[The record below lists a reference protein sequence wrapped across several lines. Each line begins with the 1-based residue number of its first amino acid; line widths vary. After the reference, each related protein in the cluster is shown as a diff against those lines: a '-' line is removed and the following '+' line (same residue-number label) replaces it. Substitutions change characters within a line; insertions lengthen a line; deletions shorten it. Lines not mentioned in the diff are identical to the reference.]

1 MTSQSICCLLKLSKD
16 DTELSPP
23 NRDVTAEKR
32 KRILDAAVKVF
43 ARKGYHGSRVSD
55 IAKEAEIAYGLVY
68 HYFKSKEEIL
78 LSIFRERWSTLVSW
92 VETVADGDDPVEKK
106 LYDIASF
113 IIDSY
118 RFRPELVE
126 VITLEVTRNSRFF
139 TQENVKLLQGVF
151 DAMDRI
157 ISEGKAGGLF
167 KDHIDPRLASYI
179 FFGGIETLINGYV
192 LETLIKTDEDFE
204 QAKKTVV
211 EVFLHGLSAG
221 SKTA

>member
-1 MTSQSICCLLKLSKD
+1 MSAQKRNIA
-16 DTELSPP
+16 
-23 NRDVTAEKR
+23 AEKR
-32 KRILDAAVKVF
+32 TLILDSAVTIF
-43 ARKGYHGSRVSD
+43 ARKGYHGTRISD
-55 IAKEAEIAYGLVY
+55 IAKEAGIAYGLVY

-78 LSIFRERWSTLVSW
+78 LSIFRERWDMLVSW
-92 VETVADGDDPVEKK
+92 IETVSDGDAPVEKK

-139 TQENVKLLQGVF
+139 TQENVKRLQRAF
-151 DAMDRI
+151 DAMARI
-157 ISEGKAGGLF
+157 ISEGKVGGLF

-179 FFGGIETLINGYV
+179 FFGGIETVINGYV
-192 LETLIKTDEDFE
+192 LETLVETEEDFE

-211 EVFLHGLSAG
+211 EIFLHGLNAG
-221 SKTA
+221 ES